1 MHTRRRLTDDT
12 MLITE
17 APISLDDQQASR
29 RKKYAIM
36 MSLRVAC
43 LLVAAAIAQWSI
55 VVALLLLVGG
65 AILPW
70 CAVLIA
76 NDRPPKKY
84 ERVARYGGSGRERAL
99 PAGASDVPPGS
110 PGSPGS
116 ARVIE
121 G

>member
-1 MHTRRRLTDDT
+1 MRTRRNAPDETI
-12 MLITE
+12 LITE
-17 APISLDDQQASR
+17 APISLDDQQSSR

-36 MSLRVAC
+36 MSLRVVC

-65 AILPW
+65 AVLPW

-76 NDRPPKKY
+76 NDRPPKKA
-84 ERVARYGGSGRERAL
+84 ERVARYGGNSREHAL
-99 PAGASDVPPGS
+99 PAAAPDAPPAPSGT
-110 PGSPGS
+110 P
-116 ARVIE
+116 RVIE